1 MLDFDTARQI
11 VDKEMG
17 KLRLDRTP
25 NELYEPVR
33 YILSLGGKR
42 MRPALT
48 LMACSLFNEAVQS
61 AIKPALAIE
70 IFHNFTLLH
79 DDIIDH
85 SRVRRGRPAVH
96 EKWDTN
102 TAILSG
108 DVMSIL
114 SYQILADMEEDH
126 LNDVLQLF
134 NQTALQVCEGQQ
146 LDMNFESRTDV
157 EVNEYMGMIELKTAV
172 LIASSLKA
180 GAMAGGA
187 EMLEADL
194 LYEFGRN
201 LGIAFQLR
209 DDYLDV
215 FGDQEK
221 FGKKIGND
229 IVTNKKTFL
238 LIKALELAQG
248 DTRKKLIQLIKSKNS
263 DPEGKIKKVRNIYE
277 SLQLDDISDNMAD
290 SHYRKSIMY
299 LDRVSV
305 AKERKKSL
313 ADFAETMMTR
323 EH

>member
-1 MLDFDTARQI
+1 
-11 VDKEMG
+11 
-17 KLRLDRTP
+17 
-25 NELYEPVR
+25 
-33 YILSLGGKR
+33 

-48 LMACSLFNEAVQS
+48 LMACSLFNEAVHS

-70 IFHNFTLLH
+70 VFHNFTLLH
-79 DDIIDH
+79 DDIMDY
-85 SRVRRGRPAVH
+85 SAVRRGQPTVH
-96 EKWDTN
+96 EKWDTK

-114 SYQILADMEEDH
+114 SYQILAEVEEDI
-126 LNDVLQLF
+126 LKEILQLF

-157 EVNEYMGMIELKTAV
+157 DVNEYMSMIELKTAV
-172 LIASSLKA
+172 LIATSLKA
-180 GAMAGGA
+180 GAIAGGA

-238 LIKALELAQG
+238 LIKAMELAKG
-248 DTRKKLIQLIKSKNS
+248 DTRKKLIQLVRGKNLNPS
-263 DPEGKIKKVRNIYE
+263 EKIRDVRAIFK
-277 SLQLDDISDNMAD
+277 SLQLDGINNEMAD
-290 SHYRKSIMY
+290 SHYRKSIQY

-305 AKERKKSL
+305 AKERKKPL
-313 ADFAETMMTR
+313 ADFAEMIMTR
-323 EH
+323 DQ